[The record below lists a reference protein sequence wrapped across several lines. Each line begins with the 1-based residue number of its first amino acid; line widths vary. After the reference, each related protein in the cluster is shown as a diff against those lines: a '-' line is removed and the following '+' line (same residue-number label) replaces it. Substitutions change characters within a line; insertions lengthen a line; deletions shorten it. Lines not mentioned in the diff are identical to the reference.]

1 VARPTRRSFVFQL
14 AAVPAA
20 LTALAGALGAACA
33 AEPTPIR
40 IGWQPT
46 TTVEAQIAHTLA
58 RTDILERNDLK
69 GALTMFSAGP
79 AVNEALASGAIDVGF
94 IGDMPSVTLAA
105 AGAPITV
112 VARQSVFRGAIV
124 ATGASGMTKVAD
136 LRGKKLYG
144 PVGTGIYLAAMSML
158 KDAGLTPGKD
168 VEVLNMGFAD
178 LADALRS
185 GKIEALFVWDPWVAL
200 FENRDLVKVLGADG
214 ALTMVTTMRT
224 DFLHGNPAAAERFL
238 RAQKEALVFAATHA
252 ELTDKWFTEPDAA
265 KALPIDI
272 VQRATAEDPQWRA
285 TSLKDVRLNFAKP
298 ELERYF
304 ELAQQAADLKIFPK
318 LPPLR
323 ERTDLSLAERVDA
336 AAWAFDPTTVKVK

>member
-1 VARPTRRSFVFQL
+1 VVATLRLLML
-14 AAVPAA
+14 AAFAV
-20 LTALAGALGAACA
+20 ALATRAAT

-58 RTDILERNDLK
+58 RTDILERNDLT
-69 GALTMFSAGP
+69 GTLIMFSAGP
-79 AVNEALASGAIDVGF
+79 AVNEALASGALDVGF

-124 ATGASGMTKVAD
+124 ASGASGMTKLAD
-136 LRGKKLYG
+136 LRGRKLYG

-158 KDAGLTPGKD
+158 QDAGLAPGKD

-200 FENRDLVKVLGADG
+200 FESRDLVKVLGADNS
-214 ALTMVTTMRT
+214 LTMVTTMRS
-224 DFLHGNPAAAERFL
+224 DFLRTNAGAAERFL
-238 RAQKEALVFAATHA
+238 KAQKEALVFAATHPA
-252 ELTDKWFTEPDAA
+252 LADQWFTEPEAA
-265 KALPIDI
+265 RALPVDI
-272 VQRATAEDPQWRA
+272 IERATAVDPQWRA
-285 TSLKDVRLNFAKP
+285 TSLKDIRLGFTQS
-298 ELERYF
+298 ELARYF
-304 ELAQQAADLKIFPK
+304 GLAQQASDLKIFPK

-323 ERTDLSLAERVDA
+323 ERTDLSLAERVDGGT
-336 AAWAFDPTTVKVK
+336 WAFDPKAVRVK

>member
-1 VARPTRRSFVFQL
+1 VARSINALIL
-14 AAVPAA
+14 AGLAIA
-20 LTALAGALGAACA
+20 LTTAAA
-33 AEPTPIR
+33 SAEPVPIR
-40 IGWQPT
+40 VGWQPT
-46 TTVEAQIAHTLA
+46 TTVEAQIAHALM

-69 GALTMFSAGP
+69 GAFSMFSAGP

-124 ATGASGMTKVAD
+124 ASGASGMTKLAD

-158 KDAGLTPGKD
+158 KGAGLAPGKD

-200 FENRDLVKVLGADG
+200 FESRDLVKVLGADVS
-214 ALTMVTTMRT
+214 LTMVTTMRSG
-224 DFLHGNPAAAERFL
+224 FVQSQAAVAERFL
-238 RAQKEALVFAATHA
+238 HAQKEALVFAATHP
-252 ELTDKWFTEPDAA
+252 ELTNKWFTEPDAA
-265 KALPIDI
+265 KALPIEI

-285 TSLKDVRLNFAKP
+285 TSLKDVRLNFTKA

-304 ELAQQAADLKIFPK
+304 GLAQQASDLRIFPK

-323 ERTDLSLAERVDA
+323 EHTNLSLAERVDGA
-336 AAWAFDPTTVKVK
+336 VWAFDPKTVKVK

>member
-1 VARPTRRSFVFQL
+1 VARSIRILLV
-14 AAVPAA
+14 AA
-20 LTALAGALGAACA
+20 LAVATVIGAAT

-46 TTVEAQIAHTLA
+46 TTVEAQIAHALS

-69 GALTMFSAGP
+69 GAFTMFSAGP

-124 ATGASGMTKVAD
+124 ASGASGMTKLVD
-136 LRGKKLYG
+136 LRGRKLYG

-200 FENRDLVKVLGADG
+200 FESRDLVKVLGADVS
-214 ALTMVTTMRT
+214 LTMVTTMRS
-224 DFLHGNPAAAERFL
+224 DFLESKAAAAERFL
-238 RAQKEALVFAATHA
+238 RAQKEALVFAATHP
-252 ELTDKWFTEPDAA
+252 ELTNKWFAEPDAA
-265 KALPIDI
+265 KALPVDI

-285 TSLKDVRLNFAKP
+285 TALEDVRLNFTKT
-298 ELERYF
+298 ELDRYF
-304 ELAQQAADLKIFPK
+304 GLAQQASDLKIFPK

-323 ERTDLSLAERVDA
+323 ERTNLSLAERVDA
-336 AAWAFDPTTVKVK
+336 ATWSFDPNAVRVK